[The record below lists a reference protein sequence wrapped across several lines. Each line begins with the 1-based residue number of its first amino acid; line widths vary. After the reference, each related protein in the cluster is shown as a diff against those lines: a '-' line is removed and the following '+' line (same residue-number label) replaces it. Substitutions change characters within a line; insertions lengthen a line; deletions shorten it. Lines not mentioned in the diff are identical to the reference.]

1 MWVNGE
7 GQGWKIVEVFLLKKL
22 CKVII
27 LIFNDCS
34 FKNAMVANLFF
45 FKFPFQTCEKDE
57 MCDDGE
63 KNIFVAD
70 YGAFYLM

>member
-1 MWVNGE
+1 
-7 GQGWKIVEVFLLKKL
+7 
-22 CKVII
+22 
-27 LIFNDCS
+27 
-34 FKNAMVANLFF
+34 MVANLFF